1 MLVFVGFFGQKLTKM
16 AVDSDY
22 KQALQSSSNL
32 PLVNT
37 MNNRLEQLLNLQ
49 KNAHCPYSKFQ
60 VAAILV
66 CENGEEY
73 KGVNVENA
81 SYGGTI
87 CAERSAFVS
96 AISQGQASN
105 KFTEIHLIA
114 GEAKDFV
121 MPCGLCRQFM
131 SEFVSSDFKV
141 YVYHADG
148 GVKTV
153 SMEDLLPYSFS
164 SSDLA

>member
-1 MLVFVGFFGQKLTKM
+1 MT
-16 AVDSDY
+16 VDSSY
-22 KQALQSSSNL
+22 KQALQFFSNL
-32 PLVNT
+32 TVTKT
-37 MNNRLEQLLNLQ
+37 MKNRLAQLLSLQ
-49 KNAHCPYSKFQ
+49 NDAHCPYSKFQ

-131 SEFVSSDFKV
+131 SEFVSSSFKV

-148 GVKTV
+148 GIKTV
-153 SMEDLLPYSFS
+153 TMEDLLPYSFS
-164 SSDLA
+164 SSDLT

>member
-1 MLVFVGFFGQKLTKM
+1 MQ
-16 AVDSDY
+16 
-22 KQALQSSSNL
+22 
-32 PLVNT
+32 
-37 MNNRLEQLLNLQ
+37 NRLQQLRDLQ
-49 KNAHCPYSKFQ
+49 KSAYCPYSNFQ

-66 CENGEEY
+66 CENGEEF

-96 AISQGQASN
+96 AISQGQSDN

-114 GEAKDFV
+114 ADAKDFV

-131 SEFVSSDFKV
+131 SEFVSADFKV

-148 GVKTV
+148 GIKTV
-153 SMEDLLPYSFS
+153 TMEELLPYSFS
-164 SSDLA
+164 ASDLG

>member
-1 MLVFVGFFGQKLTKM
+1 MI
-16 AVDSDY
+16 
-22 KQALQSSSNL
+22 
-32 PLVNT
+32 
-37 MNNRLEQLLNLQ
+37 NRLEQLLKLQ

-66 CENGEEY
+66 CENGEEFN
-73 KGVNVENA
+73 GVNVENA

-96 AISQGQASN
+96 AVSQGQADN

-121 MPCGLCRQFM
+121 MPCGMCRQFM
-131 SEFVSSDFKV
+131 SEFVSEDFKV
-141 YVYHADG
+141 LVYHADG
-148 GVKTV
+148 GIKTV
-153 SMEDLLPYSFS
+153 TMAELLPFSFS
-164 SSDLA
+164 SSDLS

>member
-1 MLVFVGFFGQKLTKM
+1 MP
-16 AVDSDY
+16 VDSGY
-22 KQALQSSSNL
+22 KQALQSSPNL

-37 MNNRLEQLLNLQ
+37 MKNRLEQLQNLQ
-49 KNAHCPYSKFQ
+49 ANAHCPYSKFQ

-66 CENGEEY
+66 CENGEEFN
-73 KGVNVENA
+73 GVNVENA

-96 AISQGQASN
+96 AISQGQADN

-114 GEAKDFV
+114 GKAKDFA

-131 SEFVSSDFKV
+131 SEFVSADFKI
-141 YVYHADG
+141 YVYQATG
-148 GVKTV
+148 GVKIVT
-153 SMEDLLPYSFS
+153 MEELLPYSFS
-164 SSDLA
+164 SADLA